1 MDRQPSWKSLMD
13 TGPERYKKQKRQRE
27 MISAVFSAPLP
38 GYPPLS
44 PEKHEKSS
52 VISDR
57 ASVVAERGGFEPP

>member
-1 MDRQPSWKSLMD
+1 
-13 TGPERYKKQKRQRE
+13 
-27 MISAVFSAPLP
+27 MISAVLSVPLP

-57 ASVVAERGGFEPP
+57 ASAVAERGGFEPP

>member
-1 MDRQPSWKSLMD
+1 
-13 TGPERYKKQKRQRE
+13 
-27 MISAVFSAPLP
+27 MISAALSVPFSLP

-57 ASVVAERGGFEPP
+57 ASAVAERGGFEIE